1 MKALSVGNL
10 RKVHHKFKVFGL
22 CRVLLEVF
30 GWQPNRRRLGV
41 YVNRFATYDCL
52 PLDQSSSDL
61 GALDWYKTDK
71 FLEQLF
77 SCLLT

>member
-1 MKALSVGNL
+1 MYSGSVECSL
-10 RKVHHKFKVFGL
+10 KFLDG
-22 CRVLLEVF
+22 R
-30 GWQPNRRRLGV
+30 QPNRRRLGV

-61 GALDWYKTDK
+61 RELDWYKTDQ

-77 SCLLT
+77 FCLLT